1 MHNPHQFNSLAR
13 ADMEGIKEN
22 AVSLYVK
29 SDFGVIK
36 KLQFIYKKNSIFF
49 VVYGSVNLL
58 KQQRWNI

>member
-29 SDFGVIK
+29 SDFGVTK
-36 KLQFIYKKNSIFF
+36 KAA
-49 VVYGSVNLL
+49 VYI
-58 KQQRWNI
+58 Q